1 MQIIFKLHANRHP
14 LPLLLH
20 PGRGRTAMFLVRGS
34 LILSGGESTEM
45 SALTEGALYP
55 GEHAVPGAVLLPVL
69 GWQPLVQLTL
79 PSSFQY

>member
-20 PGRGRTAMFLVRGS
+20 PGRGNVLGQGLTHSQWWGVNGNVS
-34 LILSGGESTEM
+34 LDF
-45 SALTEGALYP
+45 EGVLYP
-55 GEHAVPGAVLLPVL
+55 GEHAVSGTVLLPVL
-69 GWQPLVQLTL
+69 GWQPLVQLTP